1 MIQAGEEAV
10 PGDMGL
16 MVVLKLTRRL
26 PPIAPGHQASGP
38 RREGCV
44 PPHARGRIRSI
55 LGPTTTRGVEHAD
68 SFVRD
73 AASPSLVWLDETITA
88 LRVNVA
94 LLAGAVADL
103 SLESGYFKG
112 INSVTIDIRK
122 RKETRLPGV
131 WPWPAME
138 ATMEATMEGQG
149 ILLVTEI

>member
-1 MIQAGEEAV
+1 
-10 PGDMGL
+10 
-16 MVVLKLTRRL
+16 
-26 PPIAPGHQASGP
+26 
-38 RREGCV
+38 
-44 PPHARGRIRSI
+44 
-55 LGPTTTRGVEHAD
+55 
-68 SFVRD
+68 
-73 AASPSLVWLDETITA
+73 
-88 LRVNVA
+88 VNFA